1 MTATLRPPQGFL
13 DRMRELLGPEEFS
26 AFARSF
32 DAPRFG
38 GLRWNPLKA
47 PLGRLDT
54 LGLAL
59 TPVPWEPNGFTYD
72 PELRPGLHPWHEA
85 GAYYLQEPSAM
96 APARLLDPQPG
107 ERVLDLCA
115 APGGKA
121 TQLAS
126 AMEGRGLLLAN
137 EIVPARARVL
147 SRNIERLGISNALV
161 TNEHPAGL
169 AKRLPGWFDRVLV
182 DAPCSGE
189 GMFRKEPDAAKD
201 WSEQQVLVCA
211 ARQQEILASGA
222 ELVAPGGFLVYS
234 TCTFA
239 PAENEGVITRFLA
252 ARPDFSLVQPPAP
265 WFSPGRPDW
274 TGAGDPELSKTVR
287 LWPHRLRGEG
297 HFSALLQRSPEAEAA
312 DAPRPM
318 QADEPPEAWTR
329 FLAETLP
336 SCALPEGRYVRFG
349 ERWYLAPLQTP
360 DLSGL
365 KVLRAGLALGE
376 TAKGRFLP
384 DHALA
389 LWLKS
394 AASEADYPIGSS
406 ELTRYLSGQT
416 LSGPQTGWTLVKAD
430 GLSLGWAKGSQGILK
445 NHYPKGLRRQG

>member
-1 MTATLRPPQGFL
+1 MTAALRPPQGFL
-13 DRMRELLGPEEFS
+13 DRMQRLLGPEEFS
-26 AFARSF
+26 AFAQSF

-47 PLGRLDT
+47 PLARLET
-54 LGLAL
+54 LGYAL
-59 TPVPWEPNGFTYD
+59 TPVAWEPNGFTYD
-72 PELRPGLHPWHEA
+72 LGPRPGLHPWHEA

-96 APARLLDPQPG
+96 APARLLDPRPG

-121 TQLAS
+121 TQLAA
-126 AMEGRGLLLAN
+126 AMEGRGVLFAN
-137 EIVPARARVL
+137 EIVPARAKVL
-147 SRNIERLGISNALV
+147 SRNIERLGIANALV
-161 TNEHPAGL
+161 TNEHPASL

-189 GMFRKEPDAAKD
+189 GMFRKEPDAAAD
-201 WSEQQVLVCA
+201 WSEQQVAICA

-222 ELVAPGGFLVYS
+222 QLVAPGGFLVYS

-239 PAENEGVITRFLA
+239 PQENEGVIAGFLA
-252 ARPDFSLVQPPAP
+252 GHPDFTLIGPNTP

-274 TGAGDPELSKTVR
+274 VGEPDPALKKTVR

-297 HFSALLQRSPEAEAA
+297 HFAALLRRSPEAPEA
-312 DAPRPM
+312 DAPALV
-318 QADEPPEAWTR
+318 QGQTPPESWER
-329 FLAETLP
+329 FRSETLP
-336 SCALPEGRYVRFG
+336 DCPLPEGCWLRFG
-349 ERWYLAPLQTP
+349 ERWYLAPSQTP
-360 DLSGL
+360 DLRGL

-376 TAKGRFLP
+376 AAKGRFIP

-389 LWLKS
+389 LWLKQ
-394 AASEADYPIGSS
+394 AASEADYPLDSD

-416 LSGPQTGWTLVKAD
+416 LLGTQTGWTLVKAQ
-430 GLSLGWAKGSQGILK
+430 GLSIGWAKGSQGVLK
-445 NHYPKGLRRQG
+445 NHYPKGLRRPG

>member
-1 MTATLRPPQGFL
+1 MTPVLRPPQGFL
-13 DRMRELLGPEEFS
+13 DRMAALLGPEEFS
-26 AFARSF
+26 AFAASF

-47 PLGRLDT
+47 SPDRAAE

-59 TPVPWEPNGFTYD
+59 TPVPWEPYGYTYD
-72 PELRPGLHPWHEA
+72 PGPRPGLHPWHEA

-121 TQLAS
+121 TQLA
-126 AMEGRGLLLAN
+126 AGMCGQGLLVAN

-147 SRNIERLGISNALV
+147 SRNLERLGIPNALV
-161 TNEHPAGL
+161 LNEHPASL
-169 AKRLPGWFDRVLV
+169 AKRLPGWFHRVLV

-189 GMFRKEPDAAKD
+189 GMFRKEPDAAAD
-201 WSEQQVLVCA
+201 WSEQQVSVCA
-211 ARQQEILASGA
+211 ARQQEILSSGA

-239 PAENEGVITRFLA
+239 PGENEGVIARFLA
-252 ARPDFSLVQPPAP
+252 AHPDFSLVQPQAP

-274 TGAGDPELSKTVR
+274 TQAGNPELAKTVR
-287 LWPHRLRGEG
+287 LWPHKLRGEG
-297 HFSALLQRSPEAEAA
+297 HFAALLQRSPEAEAA
-312 DAPRPM
+312 DAPGPM
-318 QADEPPEAWTR
+318 EADEPPEAWTR
-329 FLAETLP
+329 FQAETLP
-336 SCALPEGRYVRFG
+336 DCALPEGRYVRFG
-349 ERWYLAPLQTP
+349 ERWYLAPPQTP
-360 DLSGL
+360 DLRGL

-389 LWLKS
+389 LWLNG
-394 AASEADYPIGSS
+394 AAREADYPVGSD

-416 LSGPQTGWTLVKAD
+416 LPGPQTGWTLVKAG
-430 GLSLGWAKGSQGILK
+430 GLSLGWAKGSQGVLK